1 MSNAQP
7 EHALQVMVN
16 KFVREAVPQPH
27 FFCGVDRSKATSRFT
42 HAREK
47 ARGLIAG
54 TPDTLLVCPGL
65 PLIAVELKALGNT
78 PTEAQERV
86 GADIQAS
93 GHIWGWCDTVTGY
106 AAILRAAGVALRPHA
121 DMYAARHDATLTV
134 AAARRKDAKAA
145 GKPAGK
151 RYKPKVAKPSAAKLR
166 RVAALR
172 QDLMF

>member
-65 PLIAVELKALGNT
+65 PLIAVELKAPGNT
-78 PTEAQERV
+78 PTEQQEQV

-93 GHIWGWCDTVTGY
+93 GHVWGWCDTVTGY
-106 AAILRAAGVALRPHA
+106 AAILRAAGVALHPRA
-121 DMYAARHDATLTV
+121 DIYAAGHDATLSN
-134 AAARRKDAKAA
+134 AMARRKEAKASGTIPA
-145 GKPAGK
+145 RRSKPQA
-151 RYKPKVAKPSAAKLR
+151 AKPSAAKLR

-172 QDLMF
+172 SRVMF